1 MKDVQTYG
9 LLRANPDAQAA
20 NNLKLAVCQP
30 CTETLPCLDY
40 YESAATSGHAV
51 TAVSIDGVSH
61 TLTSST
67 VTSLDW
73 VDQIRTLL
81 ATGDNQEIDVYFNA
95 NYEFGVL
102 SVEHIGRR
110 TINSLTI
117 NGSAVSF
124 TRQCNTAVF
133 CSNQATVEGSVAAL
147 SDGTNSD
154 SLSGGTY
161 NWTGTAATD
170 AATAASLRSDIITAL
185 TNLSITYFYVKVKV
199 DNTNEGFKVTIN
211 RRKDGTRLYL
221 GGNLMAENGC
231 KKQFTA
237 GAVNV

>member
-9 LLRANPDAQAA
+9 LLRANPNAQAE

-51 TAVSIDGVSH
+51 TAVSIDGTSH
-61 TLTSST
+61 ALTSST

-81 ATGDNQEIDVYFNA
+81 ASGTTPEIDVYFNA

-117 NGSAVSF
+117 NGSPVSF
-124 TRQCNTAVF
+124 TRQCSTAVF
-133 CSNQATVEGSVAAL
+133 CSNQITLDGSIAAL
-147 SDGTNSD
+147 SDGTTSD
-154 SLSGGTY
+154 SLATGTY

-170 AATAASLRSDIITAL
+170 TATAATLRADLITAL
-185 TNLSITYFYVKVKV
+185 TNLSVSYFYVKVKI
-199 DNTNEGFKVTIN
+199 DNNAEKFKITIN

-221 GGNLMAENGC
+221 DGAILSENNC